1 MSIAPITVRY
11 PEFDFSTTPV
21 VWGPNAEAVIGLDA
35 GSPLITPIEIFLL
48 KVMRRAK
55 AEMDPVADA
64 ELLRDMDLFM
74 KQEGQHNKVHAE
86 FNRVI
91 REWCPPVAPI
101 EQALVAEYDEF
112 LATKPLRWLVGY
124 CECFE
129 ALGGRTAVNWVDG
142 WTPEHAGTFES
153 SVVEMFRWHLAEE
166 YEHRT
171 VMFRVYERL
180 YGEPADESHK
190 FRVELLEYGLEHIGG
205 WIDQFRQAMLAAYRD
220 GMSPEEIQASVERE
234 ERAEIAMRE
243 RVGSLLATAWSPDYD
258 PAENPPPEHLDEVL
272 AQYSTTRG

>member
-1 MSIAPITVRY
+1 
-11 PEFDFSTTPV
+11 
-21 VWGPNAEAVIGLDA
+21 
-35 GSPLITPIEIFLL
+35 
-48 KVMRRAK
+48 
-55 AEMDPVADA
+55 
-64 ELLRDMDLFM
+64 
-74 KQEGQHNKVHAE
+74 
-86 FNRVI
+86 
-91 REWCPPVAPI
+91 
-101 EQALVAEYDEF
+101 
-112 LATKPLRWLVGY
+112 
-124 CECFE
+124 
-129 ALGGRTAVNWVDG
+129 
-142 WTPEHAGTFES
+142 
-153 SVVEMFRWHLAEE
+153 MFRWHLAEE